1 LHNNNNTRPG
11 SFSSLSFELVLPLFP
26 VPNHSFLAHSPVSEV
41 SYIRLSDHGF
51 RLFKPV
57 IREPIGNDEALGGV
71 DEPTLEFYLHPPAI
85 PDWHQIFSE
94 WLRERQQRM
103 VKRGYYDQI
112 SFGTSWAQLFG
123 EWLQSRWSLLHNQG
137 LRDPTMDPSRWIGL
151 FDFWLLTSARQNS
164 ALLIPRNPPG
174 RPTDGSTLPTS
185 QTIYARPLMSNLA
198 DEDRV

>member
-1 LHNNNNTRPG
+1 MKGEETHICAPAIILVQVRFLPFAV
-11 SFSSLSFELVLPLFP
+11 SPSRCFELVLLLFP
-26 VPNHSFLAHSPVSEV
+26 VPNYSFFNLAHSPISDI
-41 SYIRLSDHGF
+41 SYDRLNDHSS

-57 IREPIGNDEALGGV
+57 IGEPIGDD

-85 PDWHQIFSE
+85 PDWHQIFGE

-103 VKRGYYDQI
+103 VERGYYDQI

-123 EWLQSRWSLLHNQG
+123 EWLQPRWSLLHNQG

-164 ALLIPRNPPG
+164 TLLIPRNPPG
-174 RPTDGSTLPTS
+174 RPTDGNTLPTS
-185 QTIYARPLMSNLA
+185 
-198 DEDRV
+198 